1 MHRVAVY
8 RSFYIINLET
18 AEVLINAAAI
28 VTEQTASPESP
39 ANCALLFQTE
49 RAEQRGLR
57 FDAGS

>member
-1 MHRVAVY
+1 MRWVAVY

-18 AEVLINAAAI
+18 AEVLINAATI

-49 RAEQRGLR
+49 QAEQRGLQ
-57 FDAGS
+57 FDVCS